1 MDKVLDPE
9 NTMLTRISR
18 ALPLHQRKR
27 SSCGGS
33 PLICFTTSTQPCE
46 RMETSGMKSTPSRKR
61 QPENSLCDD
70 FHEGEEFD
78 VCKAYMV
85 YNEYGELV
93 DAHSHLQTK
102 NTQDLSVTEILRL
115 IKKAYHH
122 DVSSS
127 HHL

>member
-1 MDKVLDPE
+1 ME
-9 NTMLTRISR
+9 N
-18 ALPLHQRKR
+18 
-27 SSCGGS
+27 SS
-33 PLICFTTSTQPCE
+33 I
-46 RMETSGMKSTPSRKR
+46 KSSSSLKK

-70 FHEGEEFD
+70 FREGEEFD

-127 HHL
+127 RRP

>member
-1 MDKVLDPE
+1 MSSL
-9 NTMLTRISR
+9 TM
-18 ALPLHQRKR
+18 R
-27 SSCGGS
+27 SSS
-33 PLICFTTSTQPCE
+33 SL
-46 RMETSGMKSTPSRKR
+46 KR

-70 FHEGEEFD
+70 FEDSEDFD

-102 NTQDLSVTEILRL
+102 STQDLSVTEILRL

-127 HHL
+127 HSCVLRDL